1 MSTQQ
6 PQGFRPEK
14 TAHIDFWSEL
24 DDLVTITTTPV
35 NITLPSVTVV
45 GVPNGARIIRVVAML
60 KYRAAEDTSGA
71 INSLV
76 LAGTEHIQVD
86 KTGGTFV
93 DAIRLIA
100 STIQLAA
107 TSRDGGDVWVGDI
120 DIKAEVDANDTY
132 ELRWE
137 GADAVGNNLLI
148 RDLQTG
154 LRVYFTV

>member
-1 MSTQQ
+1 MTTPLS
-6 PQGFRPEK
+6 QGVRPEK
-14 TAHIDFWSEL
+14 TAHLDFWSEL

-35 NITLPSVTVV
+35 NIVLPSVTVV
-45 GVPNGARIIRVVAML
+45 DVPNGALILRVIAMM
-60 KYRAAEDTSGA
+60 KYRAAEDTSGVV
-71 INSLV
+71 NSLV

-86 KTGGTFV
+86 KSGGTFV
-93 DAIRLIA
+93 DAIKLIA

-107 TSRDGGDVWVGDI
+107 SSRDGGDVWVGDI
-120 DIKAEVDANDTY
+120 DVKAEVDVNDTY
-132 ELRWE
+132 EFQWE